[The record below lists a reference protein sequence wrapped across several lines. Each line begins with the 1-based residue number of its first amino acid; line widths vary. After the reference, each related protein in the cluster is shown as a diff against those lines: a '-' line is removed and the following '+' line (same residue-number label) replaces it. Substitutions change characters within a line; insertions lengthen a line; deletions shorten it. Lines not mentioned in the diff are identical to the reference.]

1 MRPVPQGFLPPQRAL
16 HAPARLKEHDA
27 LSMETDDRRFG
38 SAQSPGVQ
46 DDLRERVS
54 TVLLDRAT
62 VITADTVAV
71 FPYTIGGTID
81 AEQCARLGAALL
93 RLLGA
98 AIRDGHVNSRGELIA
113 AVRALVFE
121 RSIDMSQLF
130 TCAYLVE
137 RTALDEL
144 ALDASIGATTE
155 PWPLVAQLVR
165 RGSFE
170 YLGTFAGREP
180 FGSAGSVVT
189 DTLTTV
195 YTRPVFDAVLIKE
208 TERSGRLG
216 YALALILFDL
226 DGLSAINDAHGYG
239 VGSQILERLGIL
251 MRRYFRQHDWVARHG
266 DDQIA
271 VLLTGSDAEHAGELA
286 ERARV
291 MIEQR
296 LGFADHRTDAIVPV
310 TVTAAVVNV
319 AGASGSVIDPERL
332 LIDAE
337 AALARAKQ
345 AGRNRV
351 ERTSSL
357 PTIRTLPRNWPSA

>member
-1 MRPVPQGFLPPQRAL
+1 L
-16 HAPARLKEHDA
+16 HAPGRLEEHDA
-27 LSMETDDRRFG
+27 LTMDTDDRRFG
-38 SAQSPGVQ
+38 RAQAPGVQ

-54 TVLLDRAT
+54 NVLLDRAT

-71 FPYTIGGTID
+71 FPYTVGAAID
-81 AEQCARLGAALL
+81 SEQCARLGGALL
-93 RLLGA
+93 RLLSA
-98 AIRDGHVNSRGELIA
+98 AVRDGHVDSRGELIA

-121 RSIDMSQLF
+121 RSIETTHLF

-144 ALDASIGATTE
+144 ALDASIGAMTE

-170 YLGTFAGREP
+170 YLGTYAGREP
-180 FGSAGSVVT
+180 FGSSGGGTVT
-189 DTLTTV
+189 DTLTTL

-216 YALALILFDL
+216 YALALILFDV

-251 MRRYFRQHDWVARHG
+251 MRRYFRQHDWVARHA
-266 DDQIA
+266 DDQFA
-271 VLLTGSDAEHAGELA
+271 VLLTGTDAAHAGELA

-291 MIEQR
+291 MVEQR
-296 LGFADHRTDAIVPV
+296 LGFADHLSDAIVPV

-319 AGASGSVIDPERL
+319 AGTTGSVIDPERL

-345 AGRNRV
+345 GGRNRV
-351 ERTSSL
+351 ERAASL
-357 PTIRTLPRNWPSA
+357 PTSRTLPRNWPSA